1 MPDPRETIDL
11 EGYLATAVT
20 IRNANGGHGYDLGV
34 RTCHCPFCGD
44 TKARGWVNVTRWTA
58 GCWNAGC
65 LAEPRLEGG
74 AIEWV
79 RQVEGFGTRART
91 WTKLFTEFRVARRAV
106 RPDTRVREGIHDW
119 VRLPPGT
126 HELLRVQVGGGVL
139 QPRVMAWLA
148 EHWQLS
154 VEDAVSW
161 GLGYCTRGLYAWR
174 LIIPVAMTGVCV
186 GFQAR
191 TIRDAEPKYRTSRA
205 GLECGREAGAMLFG
219 YDARTHGGSVLLV
232 EGAGDVMGWHRGD
245 RDRQRQPRALG
256 LLGVALTSEK
266 LALLA
271 TLEPRSV
278 IVALDAEPAAQQR
291 ARAHA
296 EDLEAWGLSVEMG
309 AWVGGKDAGSGAT
322 LVRRPVAHGAQAL
335 VEARLG
341 AT

>member
-11 EGYLATAVT
+11 EGYLTTAVT

-44 TKARGWVNVTRWTA
+44 TKARGWVNIARWTA

-65 LAEPRLEGG
+65 VAEPRLEGG

-91 WTKLFTEFRVARRAV
+91 WTKLFTEFRAARVIA
-106 RPDTRVREGIHDW
+106 RPRVREAVDDW
-119 VRLPPGT
+119 VRWPSGIHTLT
-126 HELLRVQVGGGVL
+126 HAGSGGGSGIF
-139 QPRVMAWLA
+139 QPQVVVWLEA
-148 EHWQLS
+148 QWGLS
-154 VEDAVSW
+154 LDDAVSW
-161 GLGYCTRGLYAWR
+161 RLGYCMRGRYAWR
-174 LIIPVAMTGVCV
+174 LIIPIAMSGVEV

-191 TIRDAEPKYRTSRA
+191 TLRGGMPKYRTSRV
-205 GLECGREAGAMLFG
+205 GVECGREAGAMLFG
-219 YDARTHGGSVLLV
+219 YDARAHGGSVLLV
-232 EGAGDVMGWHRGD
+232 EGAGDVMGWHRGA
-245 RDRQRQPRALG
+245 RGRQPRALG
-256 LLGVALTSEK
+256 LLGVALTAEK
-266 LALLA
+266 LALIA

-296 EDLEAWGLSVEMG
+296 EDLEAWGLPVEMG

-322 LVRRPVAHGAQAL
+322 LVRRPVAQGAQAL

-341 AT
+341 RVL